1 MILACAAQNH
11 DERVFD
17 PYHSCD
23 HAMVSY
29 PVVLVLSC
37 GLILRTVSYFQSG
50 KAEFFLIYKD
60 NRWTI
65 EGGREIPKVE
75 SYIFWGN
82 PVYTVTMQRYLLKG
96 RADKDICLKDGL

>member
-1 MILACAAQNH
+1 MWADIEDSL
-11 DERVFD
+11 
-17 PYHSCD
+17 
-23 HAMVSY
+23 
-29 PVVLVLSC
+29 LLSEC
-37 GLILRTVSYFQSG
+37 KT
-50 KAEFFLIYKD
+50 EFFLIYKD
-60 NRWTI
+60 KRWTI